1 MREWQLVVDRPGD
14 EGGLVRRVQAAGSYG
29 SRSTYYLR
37 LGATLLANYD
47 EELEPTRR
55 FIHGLGG
62 TIAVEEVEPTEYATR
77 FLAKD
82 RLGSVRLIVDAEGT
96 PLEATTYWGY
106 GEVYDALGEAVSGDF
121 LRYTGQELDVELGYQ
136 EHGVRLYDPELGR
149 WLQPEPLRA
158 LFPGVSLYAYAL
170 GNPLF

>member
-37 LGATLLANYD
+37 LGATLLATYD
-47 EELEPTRR
+47 EELEPTRC

-62 TIAVEEVEPTEYATR
+62 TVAVEELEPAEYATC
-77 FLAKD
+77 FLARD

-96 PLEATTYWGY
+96 PLESTT
-106 GEVYDALGEAVSGDF
+106 
-121 LRYTGQELDVELGYQ
+121 
-136 EHGVRLYDPELGR
+136 
-149 WLQPEPLRA
+149 
-158 LFPGVSLYAYAL
+158 
-170 GNPLF
+170 